1 MKKHTITDEIKA
13 NVLRTV
19 EQFNTK
25 TLAKTGQQYIPRFKG
40 KYLYLDRD
48 DGGAP
53 GPICRLEFTGR
64 EDNWVFAIY
73 KFSSETYDG
82 DEWMFPGAE
91 LVDGT
96 IEGALKAGMKAYAG

>member
-19 EQFNTK
+19 EQFNRK
-25 TLAKTGQQYIPRFKG
+25 TLAKTGQRYMARFKG

-48 DGGAP
+48 DLGNV
-53 GPICRLEFTGR
+53 GPICRLEFAGR
-64 EDNWVFAIY
+64 EDHWGFAIY
-73 KFSSETYDG
+73 KYSSDSYDPE
-82 DEWMFPGAE
+82 EWFFPGSG

-96 IEGALKAGMKAYAG
+96 VEGALKAGMEAYNG